1 MLYWIYVV
9 IAGIV
14 LALVLRELVRERQ
27 WRLQLALAIIVIPLV
42 LRILQVK

>member
-14 LALVLRELVRERQ
+14 LALVFRELVRERQ
-27 WRLQLALAIIVIPLV
+27 WRLQLALAIIVIPLL

>member
-27 WRLQLALAIIVIPLV
+27 WRLQLALAIIVIPLL